1 VGNTVT
7 VTVAFH
13 PLTLPFRTEFSL
25 AGTRCLLSTNSHD
38 ILRHSVPWRAVPGP
52 PEAHS
57 FQMELIEDPSLASRN
72 SASTHFRGLGHLVF
86 VMLAP
91 GSFLSFDL
99 LRRHIMGALSP
110 VAARDSSFW
119 NVQLLPIA
127 IGLLGTSM
135 GVAPLHCACLD
146 RNGNG
151 LLLAGNSGT
160 GKSTLTA
167 ALAKRHFAVVSDDW
181 TYVSSRPGKQVAH
194 GLFAP
199 IKLLPDT
206 IRYFP
211 ELRRLIPKKTLNGEL
226 AHEIDPA
233 KLFHSSVRASSQP
246 KWLLFLERSSVPGC
260 QFVPCRPEHVIQFF
274 ESNAEKLPTEL
285 PEAARARSEAIKQ
298 LSSCQCWIL
307 RTGSDP
313 LQTARAIDEFLPG
326 V

>member
-1 VGNTVT
+1 
-7 VTVAFH
+7 
-13 PLTLPFRTEFSL
+13 
-25 AGTRCLLSTNSHD
+25 
-38 ILRHSVPWRAVPGP
+38 
-52 PEAHS
+52 
-57 FQMELIEDPSLASRN
+57 MEIIEDASLVSHT
-72 SASTHFRGLGHLVF
+72 SALPHFRGLGHLVF
-86 VMLAP
+86 VMLEP

-99 LRRHIMGALSP
+99 LRRHIMGTLSP
-110 VAARDSSFW
+110 EAARDSYFW

-146 RNGNG
+146 RHGNG
-151 LLLAGNSGT
+151 LLVAGYSGA

-167 ALAKRHFAVVSDDW
+167 ALAKRGFAVVSDDW
-181 TYVSSRPGKQVAH
+181 TYVSSMPGKLVAH

-206 IRYFP
+206 SRYFP
-211 ELRRLIPKKTLNGEL
+211 ELRRLNPKKTLNGEL

-233 KLFHSSVRASSQP
+233 KLFHSSARASSQP
-246 KWLLFLERSSVPGC
+246 KWLLFLERSSQPGC
-260 QFVPCRPEHVIQFF
+260 QFVPCRREHAIQFF
-274 ESNAEKLPTEL
+274 ESSAEKLPREL
-285 PEAARARSEAIKQ
+285 PEASRARSEVIKQ

-326 V
+326 T